1 MACNSLIMDGL
12 STKVPPP
19 LLLVMACN
27 SLIPRWILRE
37 ILVGEMGGR
46 GLG

>member
-12 STKVPPP
+12 STKVPP

-37 ILVGEMGGR
+37 ILVGEVGGR
-46 GLG
+46 G